1 MPVDTSTPAAAPRL
15 LPRGEHHP
23 VPEVATS
30 AVDWAA
36 LADRALDLHPSTA
49 VDERLVDV
57 TSTAQ
62 GQLPPDVRRALA
74 DFTVDPGP
82 AGALLV
88 HGLPVGD
95 LPATPASPTAPSA
108 KDRISEL
115 ILLTVA
121 RALGEPVGYGPEHGG
136 ALVQNL
142 LPVRAAAAT
151 QTSTSSAVDLEF
163 HTETAFHPHRPRYLL
178 LSCLRSDRSART
190 YLCSVRALLEGL
202 TAAERLV
209 LSEPRFRT
217 RVDESFGGTPDMPL
231 GPLVPVLSGDRAAPT
246 LVFDDQLMVGT
257 DPKARR
263 VLARLADVAR
273 TRRLAVVLE
282 PCDLLVVDN
291 HACIHGR
298 SSFSARFDG
307 TDRWLQR
314 AFVIED
320 LAPSASDRAGRII
333 NTDFANVPAS

>member
-1 MPVDTSTPAAAPRL
+1 MPVDLATSDAAPRL
-15 LPRGEHHP
+15 LPRGHHHP
-23 VPEVATS
+23 VPEIATS
-30 AVDWAA
+30 AADWSA

-49 VDERLVDV
+49 VDEGLVDL
-57 TSTAQ
+57 TTTAQ
-62 GQLPPDVRRALA
+62 DLLPPNVRRALA
-74 DFTVDPGP
+74 DLAVDPGP
-82 AGALLV
+82 SGALLLR
-88 HGLPVGD
+88 GLPVGD
-95 LPATPASPTAPSA
+95 LPATPAEPSAHAA

-115 ILLTVA
+115 VLLTVA
-121 RALGEPVGYGPEHGG
+121 RVLGEPVGYGPEHGG

-178 LSCLRSDRSART
+178 LSCLRSDHSART
-190 YLCSVRALLEGL
+190 YLCGVRTLIEGL
-202 TAAERLV
+202 TTSERLV

-217 RVDESFGGTPDMPL
+217 RVDESFGGTPDMAP
-231 GPLVPVLSGDRAAPT
+231 GPLVPVLSGDPAAPT
-246 LVFDDQLMVGT
+246 LVFDDQLMEGT

-282 PCDLLVVDN
+282 PGDLLVVDN

-298 SSFSARFDG
+298 SSFSARYDG

-314 AFVIED
+314 AFVIGD
-320 LAPSASDRAGRII
+320 LAPSADDRVGRII
-333 NTDFANVPAS
+333 NTDFAAAT